1 MDMFFLEVLKSI
13 LKNLKDQKEER
24 KVKLKVTVNVFVTDD
39 SVLEIWVE
47 KVREDYFGGDVN
59 EMKVLLVNKVCN
71 FLEDV

>member
-1 MDMFFLEVLKSI
+1 MFFLEVLKSI